1 MMNRMKKRHAVLL
14 LLLLFPLSGSFAHAQ
29 VYSGERKFDGI
40 HRNEVSGNLSGG
52 FNVVTGWFIGEA
64 GTYTRHFT
72 DRWSLSAGQQIQFL
86 KWLYSADV
94 MGTYRLPLGR
104 TNLYFDG
111 RLVNNFYTQWD
122 QYEILINASAF
133 WETAHFDLRLGLS
146 YIRYYKYKIKEKYQ
160 WFTDAGYTEP
170 PTITFGVGLNL
181 LPRTSSWNLGLFI
194 RNYDQFYYENWNINW
209 GVRFYST
216 LPWDAM
222 KLFGEFNVR
231 PAGSLSQLAT
241 RYETSLKLG
250 IKYAW

>member
-1 MMNRMKKRHAVLL
+1 MNRMKKRYAVLL
-14 LLLLFPLSGSFAHAQ
+14 LLFLFPLSGSFANAQ

-72 DRWSLSAGQQIQFL
+72 DRWSLSAGQQVQFL

-133 WETAHFDLRLGLS
+133 WETAHFDLRLGMS
-146 YIRYYKYKIKEKYQ
+146 YIRYYKYKIKEEYQ

-170 PTITFGVGLNL
+170 PTITFGLGLNL
-181 LPRTSSWNLGLFI
+181 LPRTSSWNLGLFL

-209 GVRFYST
+209 GVRFHTT
-216 LPWDAM
+216 LPWDAL

>member
-1 MMNRMKKRHAVLL
+1 MNRMKKRYAVLL
-14 LLLLFPLSGSFAHAQ
+14 LLFLFPLSGSFANAQ
-29 VYSGERKFDGI
+29 VYSGERKFDSI

-72 DRWSLSAGQQIQFL
+72 DRWSLSAGQQVQFL

-133 WETAHFDLRLGLS
+133 WETAHFDLRLGMS
-146 YIRYYKYKIKEKYQ
+146 YIRYYKYKIKEEYQ

-170 PTITFGVGLNL
+170 PTITFGLGLNL
-181 LPRTSSWNLGLFI
+181 LPRTSSWNLGLFL

-209 GVRFYST
+209 GVRFHTT